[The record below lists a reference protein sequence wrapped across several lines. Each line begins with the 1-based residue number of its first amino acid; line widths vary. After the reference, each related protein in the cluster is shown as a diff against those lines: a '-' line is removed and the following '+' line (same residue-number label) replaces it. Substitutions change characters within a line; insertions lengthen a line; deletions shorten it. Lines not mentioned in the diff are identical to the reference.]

1 MKITLNILKEMQK
14 KPSKMKSQLI
24 IELLNECFSAEARGV
39 RNLRFIWIL
48 VFFVSFFILCNNI
61 IK

>member
-1 MKITLNILKEMQK
+1 
-14 KPSKMKSQLI
+14 MKSQLI

-48 VFFVSFFILCNNI
+48 VFFVSFFILCNHI